1 MKIYFIILIAMLLSL
16 SCTERMDDIPETQT
30 PRDTTERIFLALG
43 DSYTIGQSVTEAER
57 WPVILA
63 KELSQEN
70 IKIRKPEIIATTGWT
85 TGNLLNAIADY
96 KPARAFDMVSLL
108 IGVNNQYQGRST
120 QEFQSE
126 FNLLLT
132 KAVALAGGNN
142 ERVFVLSIPD
152 WGVSS
157 FAAPTERDA
166 IARSIDGFNAI
177 AREECETEKILFIDI
192 TEESRKAL
200 NDPTMIARDG
210 LHFSGLMHQ
219 KWVSLVIPRIKGTV
233 LRR

>member
-1 MKIYFIILIAMLLSL
+1 MKIYFTILIAMLLSL
-16 SCTERMDDIPETQT
+16 SCTERMDDIPEMKT
-30 PRDTTERIFLALG
+30 PRDTTERSFLALG

-96 KPARAFDMVSLL
+96 KPARSFDMVSLL

-120 QEFQSE
+120 QEFRSE

-132 KAVALAGGNN
+132 KAVTLAGGNKD
-142 ERVFVLSIPD
+142 RVFVLSIPD